1 MYGSVSSFVRY
12 ALSFKIDFLR
22 LQYAVSFLC
31 ADLEFLGTKMYG
43 MGVYKGV
50 GVVGGWKQFCVSS
63 IRLPSQPILITL

>member
-22 LQYAVSFLC
+22 LQYAVSLLC
-31 ADLEFLGTKMYG
+31 ADLEFLGTRMYG

-50 GVVGGWKQFCVSS
+50 GVVGGCVSS
-63 IRLPSQPILITL
+63 IRLPSQPILINL